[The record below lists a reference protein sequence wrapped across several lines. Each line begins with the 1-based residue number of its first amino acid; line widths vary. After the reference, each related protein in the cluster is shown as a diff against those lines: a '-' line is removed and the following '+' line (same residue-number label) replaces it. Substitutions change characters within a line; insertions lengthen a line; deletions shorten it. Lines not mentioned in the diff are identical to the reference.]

1 MRLVSLA
8 GLLVGLVALAG
19 LAAQPVTLVRA
30 VTGAGEVLA
39 CERVAPGTTVEL
51 TFTHSMYGGFVR
63 ETYRVTS
70 EPLLARESIVAEH
83 AAAAEYYATD
93 GRTRRVDGGHE
104 VLAPPYATDSLVI
117 RVDARGDHWL
127 AVGAT
132 RYHLAGMLDDPT
144 QVRLVVERASSPGW
158 RSPCG

>member
-8 GLLVGLVALAG
+8 GLIVGLVALTG
-19 LAAQPVTLVRA
+19 LFAQPATVVRA
-30 VTGAGEVLA
+30 VTGEGVVLV
-39 CERVAPGTTVEL
+39 CERATPGTIVEL

-63 ETYRVTS
+63 ETYRVA
-70 EPLLARESIVAEH
+70 PDARLARERIVAER

-93 GRTRRVDGGHE
+93 GRTQRVDDGHE
-104 VLAPPYATDSLVI
+104 VIVPPYSTGSLVI

-127 AVGAT
+127 TVAAT
-132 RYHLAGMLDDPT
+132 DYHLAGMLDDPT

-158 RSPCG
+158 GSPCG